1 MSITFILDLSGV
13 APSNLVKNELHP
25 VSSAHYNDHHVIVP
39 NFSPFYVDNF
49 KAVLRLAGT
58 ERELVEDVDFSFTL
72 SYVTGTRTTGKAMY
86 GAISIHN
93 LDINGI
99 VELQYQTIG
108 GDQICDRLYV
118 LTRLADKA
126 YNPRTTIWDII
137 TNVPNALP
145 PSPHYQ
151 DYDSFFGQEQVVSK
165 LGEIRDAIITNSSLT
180 SEQIGTFLNQLNSIS
195 YSDFILRKGGTMEGP
210 LFLRPT
216 PLEATEAVTKEYVD
230 NNTLDNNEIN
240 VILSGYTPTG
250 EMNLKLDN
258 KVSKSG
264 STMSGPLILNSPP
277 LEDMQ
282 AANKSYVDNR
292 IALLEEEIQDLRRQL
307 GSIDGDYISRTEVE
321 SMINE
326 VLLRMSYV
334 S

>member
-1 MSITFILDLSGV
+1 MSIIFPLDLSGV
-13 APSNLVKNELHP
+13 APSNLVKSELQT
-25 VSSAHYNDHHVIVP
+25 VSSAQYNDHHIIVP

-58 ERELVEDVDFSFTL
+58 ERDLVEDVDFSFTL

-118 LTRLADKA
+118 LSHLADKA
-126 YNPRTTIWDII
+126 YNPRTTIWDIV

-151 DYDSFFGQEQVVSK
+151 DYDTFFGQEEVVNK

-180 SEQIGTFLNQLNSIS
+180 SDQINVFLNRLNSIS
-195 YSDFILRKGGTMEGP
+195 YSDFILRTGGTMEGP
-210 LFLRPT
+210 LFLRPI
-216 PLEATEAVTKEYVD
+216 PLEDTEAVTKEYVD
-230 NNTLDNNEIN
+230 NNTVNGNELG
-240 VILSGYTPTG
+240 VALSSYTPTN
-250 EMNLKLDN
+250 ELNIRLDT
-258 KVSKSG
+258 KVNVSG
-264 STMSGPLILNSPP
+264 STMTGPLILNSPP

-282 AANKSYVDNR
+282 AANKSYVDSR
-292 IALLEEEIQDLRRQL
+292 IALLEQEIQDLRQQL
-307 GSIDGDYISRTEVE
+307 GSIGGDYISRSEVE
-321 SMINE
+321 EMINV
-326 VLLRMSYV
+326 VLLRMNHV
-334 S
+334 P